1 MMHDHTACKQL
12 LSSLSEYIDG
22 TLDESLCLV
31 LEQHLDGCQNC
42 QVVLDTMKK
51 TIHVYQATA
60 EPDSLPGD
68 VRQRLFVSLNL
79 EDYINKEEN
88 NGAKAAQ

>member
-1 MMHDHTACKQL
+1 MMHDHAACKQM

-22 TLDESLCLV
+22 TLDENLCEV

-42 QVVLDTMKK
+42 QVVLDTLKK
-51 TIHVYQATA
+51 TIHVYQTTT
-60 EPDSLPGD
+60 EPEGLPGD

-79 EDYINKEEN
+79 EDYINKEEKH
-88 NGAKAAQ
+88 GRSTAQ

>member
-1 MMHDHTACKQL
+1 MMHDHASCQKL

-22 TLDESLCLV
+22 TLGEALCHA

-51 TIHVYQATA
+51 TILVYQATA
-60 EPDSLPGD
+60 DPDSLPGD

-79 EDYINKEEN
+79 EDYINKEDN
-88 NGAKAAQ
+88 NVAKAA